1 MQDARIKRLAGA
13 SHPGAVVFM
22 TVHAHD
28 RDLQLLTS
36 VCPSVSRFTVGVE
49 QTIFP
54 QVFTKVFVK
63 NIYA

>member
-13 SHPGAVVFM
+13 SLPGAVVFM

-54 QVFTKVFVK
+54 
-63 NIYA
+63 